1 MKTRSKAL
9 AAVCQID
16 VLAAGMVF
24 LMVFLALWLDS
35 WGVKSQVLAC
45 FVLP

>member
-1 MKTRSKAL
+1 MKTSWKAL

-16 VLAAGMVF
+16 ILAAGMVF

-35 WGVKSQVLAC
+35 
-45 FVLP
+45 